1 MRLHIIKW
9 PDKQHIG
16 TTYGETPCVGEF
28 IRLSYDDERYKVVV
42 ISRNYMLC
50 QMEHSDSHYKEH
62 SVNVFVIEGKQEMNK
77 TCLKYQ

>member
-42 ISRNYMLC
+42 ISRNYICYVKWSIATVTIKNIVLM
-50 QMEHSDSHYKEH
+50 
-62 SVNVFVIEGKQEMNK
+62 
-77 TCLKYQ
+77 CL